1 MNQHFRSQRLLT
13 STLTSSDLETYLKM
27 LPGLFFGFWRVAE
40 IITLIP
46 VVGMLAW
53 FVDGFNDST

>member
-1 MNQHFRSQRLLT
+1 
-13 STLTSSDLETYLKM
+13 M

-40 IITLIP
+40 VITLIP

-53 FVDGFNDST
+53 FVAGFNEREFQLWHT